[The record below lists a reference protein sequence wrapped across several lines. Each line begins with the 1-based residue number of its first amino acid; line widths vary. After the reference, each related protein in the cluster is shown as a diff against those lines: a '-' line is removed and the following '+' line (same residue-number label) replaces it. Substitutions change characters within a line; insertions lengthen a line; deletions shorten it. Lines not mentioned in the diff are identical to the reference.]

1 MWNYSEKVFDHFMN
15 PRNVGEIEEADGVGE
30 VGSMACGDA
39 LRLTFKLGPDGRIA
53 DARFQTFGCGS
64 AIASSSML
72 TEMIKGKTLEEAARI
87 TNEDIAAEL
96 GGLPREKMHC
106 SVMGREALEAA
117 MIDYYKRLGRGVPC
131 DLLHKESL
139 LCHCFQVSKDTVRQA
154 IFDHRLTEIE
164 DVTNYT
170 KAGGG
175 CTDCHHDIADLIR
188 DCWEKID
195 RGDAPP
201 PKGADKLLQLGTMPP
216 APAPAPAAVAAATSA
231 PAPADAS
238 ADSAADPLVVRI
250 KELLSNDIAVALRND
265 GGDIEF
271 VRYQD
276 KKVFVRLTGACA
288 ACRASDATI
297 KGFVQSQLREFVD
310 PGLEVIEVNS

>member
-15 PRNVGEIEEADGVGE
+15 PRNVGEVENADGVGE

-39 LRLTFKLGPDGRIA
+39 LRLTFRLDGDGRIA

-87 TNEDIAAEL
+87 TNEDIADEL

-117 MIDYYKRLGRGVPC
+117 MIDYYKRLGRDVPC
-131 DLLHKESL
+131 HLLHQETL
-139 LCHCFQVSKDTVRQA
+139 LCHCFQVTKDTVRDA
-154 IFDHRLTEIE
+154 IMTHRLEEIE

-175 CTDCHHDIADLIR
+175 CGDCHHEIGDLIR
-188 DCWEKID
+188 ECWEKIRTD
-195 RGDAPP
+195 EAAGRKPGGLQDLAPL
-201 PKGADKLLQLGTMPP
+201 AAEP
-216 APAPAPAAVAAATSA
+216 APSE
-231 PAPADAS
+231 ADA
-238 ADSAADPLVVRI
+238 AIITRI
-250 KELLSNDIAVALRND
+250 KDLLVQDIAPALRND

-271 VRYQD
+271 VRYREGR
-276 KKVFVRLTGACA
+276 VYVRLTGACA
-288 ACRASDATI
+288 ACRASEATI
-297 KGFVQSQLREFVD
+297 KGFVEAQLREFVD
-310 PGLEVIEVNS
+310 PDLQVIEVS

>member
-1 MWNYSEKVFDHFMN
+1 MWKYSETVFDHFMN
-15 PRNVGEIEEADGVGE
+15 PRNVGEVEEPDGVGE

-39 LRLTFKLGPDGRIA
+39 LRLTFKLDADGRIA
-53 DARFQTFGCGS
+53 EARFQTFGCGS

-72 TEMIKGKTLEEAARI
+72 TEMIKGRTLEEAARI
-87 TNEDIAAEL
+87 TNEDIAREL

-131 DLLHKESL
+131 DLLHQETL
-139 LCHCFQVSKDTVRQA
+139 LCHCYQVTKDTVRDA
-154 IFDHRLTEIE
+154 IMTHRLEEIE

-175 CTDCHHDIADLIR
+175 CGDCHHEIADLIR
-188 DCWEKID
+188 ECWEKIHAD
-195 RGDAPP
+195 EAAARPAGRLQDLAPL
-201 PKGADKLLQLGTMPP
+201 A
-216 APAPAPAAVAAATSA
+216 APAPAAA
-231 PAPADAS
+231 PAAVAPEGEGPDAAMIARIRS
-238 ADSAADPLVVRI
+238 ALA
-250 KELLSNDIAVALRND
+250 EDIAPALRND

-271 VRYQD
+271 VRYRD
-276 KKVFVRLTGACA
+276 HRVYVRLTGTCA

-297 KGFVQSQLREFVD
+297 KGWVEAQLREFVD
-310 PGLEVIEVNS
+310 TALEVIEVN